1 MAEEKR
7 MSQSSP
13 QTLQTTPDPKRW
25 IALVLLCAAQ
35 FMVVLDASIVN
46 VALPSIKNDL
56 GFSQE
61 SLQWVVS
68 AYTLVFGGFLL
79 LGGRMAD
86 LLGRRRMFVGGL
98 LLFSV
103 ASLAGGFATS
113 EGWLIAA
120 RSVQGLGAAIIS
132 PAALAIVT
140 TTFQEGSE
148 RNKALGIWGA
158 IAGAGGAAGVLLG
171 GVLTDS
177 LGWEWVLFVNFP
189 IGIAAALAA
198 PRFVRESK
206 IDREAR
212 HFDALGAVSITAGL
226 VVLVY
231 ALVKA
236 NDYGWGSVTTI
247 ALLASA
253 AVLIAGFTWI
263 ESRSRSPLVPLRIFS
278 VRTVTGANV
287 IGLLVGASLFAMF
300 YFISLYLQQ
309 VLGYSPLKTG
319 VAYLPLA
326 LGIIVSAGI
335 ASALVE
341 RVGVK
346 PTLISGLVLV
356 VAGLLLFTR
365 VDTNGAYVGDVLIP
379 SLVVAFGLGLSFVPM
394 TIAAVA
400 GVSDS
405 EAGLASGL
413 INTSQQVGGAL
424 GLAVLSAVATSRT
437 DSVLQAARG
446 ARDALPNALT
456 EGFQSAFAVG
466 ALFAAVAIVLAVVLL
481 RGRAVAVQ
489 QTPEPVGA
497 GAEPEAA

>member
-1 MAEEKR
+1 
-7 MSQSSP
+7 MSQTFPATP
-13 QTLQTTPDPKRW
+13 QVTPDPRRW
-25 IALVLLCAAQ
+25 IALILLCAAQ

-46 VALPSIKNDL
+46 VALPSIKADL

-68 AYTLVFGGFLL
+68 AYTLAFGGFLL

-86 LLGRRRMFVGGL
+86 LLGRRRLFIAGL
-98 LLFSV
+98 FLFST
-103 ASLAGGFATS
+103 ASLVGGFATS

-132 PAALAIVT
+132 PAALSIVT
-140 TTFQEGSE
+140 TTFAEGSE

-158 IAGAGGAAGVLLG
+158 VAGAGGAAGVLMG
-171 GVLTDS
+171 GILTDT

-189 IGIAAALAA
+189 IGLAAAFAA
-198 PRFVRESK
+198 PRFLRESRV
-206 IDREAR
+206 DAEGRN
-212 HFDALGAVSITAGL
+212 FDTLGAISVTGGL

-236 NDYGWGSVTTI
+236 NDYGWSSLTTLLLLGVA
-247 ALLASA
+247 AL
-253 AVLIAGFTWI
+253 LIAGFVAI
-263 ESRSRSPLVPLRIFS
+263 ESRSKAPLVPLKFFS
-278 VRTVTGANV
+278 IRTVTSANA
-287 IGLLVGASLFAMF
+287 IGVLVGASLFAMF

-326 LGIIVSAGI
+326 VGIIISAGI
-335 ASALVE
+335 ASVLVE

-346 PTLISGLVLV
+346 PTLLSGLALV
-356 VAGLLLFTR
+356 VAGLLLFR
-365 VDTNGAYVGDVLIP
+365 GVSVHGQYVSDVLIP
-379 SLVVAFGLGLSFVPM
+379 SVVVAFGLGMSFVPM

-400 GVSDS
+400 GVGDD

-413 INTSQQVGGAL
+413 INTSQQIGGAL

-437 DSVLQAARG
+437 DAVMQAAHG
-446 ARDALPNALT
+446 AGSALPGALT
-456 EGFQSAFAVG
+456 EGFQNAFAVG
-466 ALFAAVAIVLAVVLL
+466 AIFAAVAIVLGALLL
-481 RGRAVAVQ
+481 RGREVAA
-489 QTPEPVGA
+489 QTETPVGI
-497 GAEPEAA
+497 AEPEAA